1 MSCWTSPLSP
11 VPTNTTEHFFMSRDY
26 CQEVTDVTIS
36 GEYYMSDLDGN
47 MVLFN
52 LKVLDIGGANTVT
65 VTVLLGSDVI
75 LTPK

>member
-1 MSCWTSPLSP
+1 
-11 VPTNTTEHFFMSRDY
+11 
-26 CQEVTDVTIS
+26 
-36 GEYYMSDLDGN
+36 MSDLDGN